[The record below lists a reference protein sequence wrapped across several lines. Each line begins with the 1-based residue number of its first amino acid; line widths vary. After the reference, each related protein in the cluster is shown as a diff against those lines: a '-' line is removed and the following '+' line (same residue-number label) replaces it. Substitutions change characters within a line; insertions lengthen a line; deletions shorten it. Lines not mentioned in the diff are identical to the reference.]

1 MKRLL
6 GLTALL
12 AALCY
17 GAGGLGLGV
26 MAGDPNGL
34 SAKYW
39 TGERTAFDAAAAWSY
54 WGYGGAALH
63 LHGDFLL
70 HQFEWL
76 KVPSGELP
84 VYIGVGAR
92 LKLVP
97 DHLRLGV
104 RVPFGAEYIFAEIPV
119 GLFLEVAP
127 GIDVIPETKFF
138 SNGAVGARWYFR

>member
-54 WGYGGAALH
+54 WGRGGAALH
-63 LHGDFLL
+63 LHGDFLF

-97 DHLRLGV
+97 ENMRLGV
-104 RVPFGAEYIFAEIPV
+104 RVPLGVEYIFAEIPV

-127 GIDVIPETKFF
+127 GMDLIPETQFF
-138 SNGAVGARWYFR
+138 PNGAVGARWYFR